1 MIIDILIIAIIA
13 ISVLIGIKT
22 GLVKSLINFVAIF
35 LSIIIAI
42 TFCKPLS
49 QFMIKNTK
57 IDENI
62 QQAIVKI
69 INGKEKTKDEKA
81 NNQEEKN
88 IIEQYTEKIGET
100 VNDAKNSIINQT
112 AKQLTNQ
119 IMVGIAFIILYILT
133 NIILIILKLVL
144 NIIISLPI
152 INKVDKIGG
161 GIIGAINAIIMIY
174 IILGIVKT
182 IGITVQNKSIVKE
195 INNSHIAKIILDK
208 NQVEKIVTSIS
219 KK

>member
-62 QQAIVKI
+62 QQTIVKI

-119 IMVGIAFIILYILT
+119 IMVGIAFIIIYINKYYINNNKISIKYN
-133 NIILIILKLVL
+133 NIIA
-144 NIIISLPI
+144 N
-152 INKVDKIGG
+152 NK
-161 GIIGAINAIIMIY
+161 
-174 IILGIVKT
+174 
-182 IGITVQNKSIVKE
+182 
-195 INNSHIAKIILDK
+195 
-208 NQVEKIVTSIS
+208 
-219 KK
+219 

>member
-62 QQAIVKI
+62 QQTIVKI

-88 IIEQYTEKIGET
+88 IIEQYTEKIGDKSNSKT
-100 VNDAKNSIINQT
+100 INKSNNGRNSI
-112 AKQLTNQ
+112 
-119 IMVGIAFIILYILT
+119 Y
-133 NIILIILKLVL
+133 NIIYINKYYINNNKISIKYN
-144 NIIISLPI
+144 NIIAN
-152 INKVDKIGG
+152 NK
-161 GIIGAINAIIMIY
+161 
-174 IILGIVKT
+174 
-182 IGITVQNKSIVKE
+182 
-195 INNSHIAKIILDK
+195 
-208 NQVEKIVTSIS
+208 
-219 KK
+219 